1 MWRDICVC
9 VCMFAENFLL
19 DDVRNYRYLTHG
31 NVGCTLDDHELY
43 QELVEAFDIMGL
55 NTDEKAGNYNVSM
68 HVKKAIFDARS
79 LSF

>member
-1 MWRDICVC
+1 
-9 VCMFAENFLL
+9 MFAENFLL

-68 HVKKAIFDARS
+68 HVKKRS
-79 LSF
+79 LTPGVCHLNLLVFSTCT